1 MTAARFYFALAAGLL
16 AAGLTFAA
24 FWLLWAVYKA
34 A

>member
-1 MTAARFYFALAAGLL
+1 MNFLRLYLCLAAGLL

-24 FWLLWAVYKA
+24 FWLLWAVCKA